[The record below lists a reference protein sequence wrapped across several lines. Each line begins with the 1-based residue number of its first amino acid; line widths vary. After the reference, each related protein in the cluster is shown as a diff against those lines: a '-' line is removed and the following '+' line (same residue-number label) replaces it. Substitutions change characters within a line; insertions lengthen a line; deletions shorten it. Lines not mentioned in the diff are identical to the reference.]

1 MAAGGL
7 LERRRAPVAAAGGTV
22 GVFVAMGLVEA
33 LADHRPASGGGLFGL
48 GFVLAT
54 LIVGFIVARHQPRN
68 PIGWLMLC
76 IPASTG
82 SFLLTQAVSTA
93 ASHDHPLVALGFGLA
108 TQLLYYA
115 FILSA
120 PLVVLFFPDGRLPS
134 HRWRPALRAYLAS
147 AAGIALVTIGAFS
160 WLATRQPLRF
170 GATGNPAGSPPAV
183 VAIPTLVF
191 LVGNLAL
198 ALSWLARRI
207 ASYRRSTAAVR
218 QQYKWLAVGAVSLV
232 AALVLSFVTS
242 GNSSTFS
249 DVDRALTGILALPF
263 PVTVGMAILR
273 YRLYDI
279 DRVISRTVSYALLT
293 GALVGLYVGVVAF
306 TTRVLPFPSSSSV
319 AVAVSTLAA
328 AAAFN
333 PLRRRV
339 QRVVDRRF
347 NRSRYDAEKT
357 VAAFAERLRS
367 TVVLDAVEDD
377 LRHAV
382 HRALEPAAVA
392 VWLRPPAPG
401 PAGHGSRRL
410 SPRTPAPARGVT
422 LPP

>member
-7 LERRRAPVAAAGGTV
+7 LERRWAASCVAGGTV
-22 GVFVAMGLVEA
+22 GVFLAMGLVEV
-33 LADHRPASGGGLFGL
+33 LVDHRKGPGGGFFGL
-48 GFVLAT
+48 GFVVAT
-54 LIVGFIVARHQPRN
+54 LVVGFIVARHQPRN

-82 SFLLTQAVSTA
+82 SFLLAQALSTA
-93 ASHDHPLVALGFGLA
+93 SRHHPLVALGFGLA

-120 PLVVLFFPDGRLPS
+120 PLVVLFFPDGHLPS
-134 HRWRPALRAYLAS
+134 PRWRPALRAYLAS
-147 AAGIALVTIGAFS
+147 AGALALLTIGAFA
-160 WLATRQPLRF
+160 WLATGQHLHITE
-170 GATGNPAGSPPAV
+170 TGSPSGSPPAIVNILTV
-183 VAIPTLVF
+183 VL
-191 LVGNLAL
+191 LVGDLAL
-198 ALSWLARRI
+198 ALSWVVRRI
-207 ASYRRSTAAVR
+207 GGYRRSTAAVR

-242 GNSSTFS
+242 GGNSTFS
-249 DVDRALTGILALPF
+249 QVDNALTGVLALPF

-306 TTRVLPFPSSSSV
+306 TTRVLPFSSSSSV
-319 AVAVSTLAA
+319 AVAVSTLVA

-333 PLRRRV
+333 PLRRRL
-339 QRVVDRRF
+339 QRMVDRRF
-347 NRSRYDAEKT
+347 NRSRYDAERT
-357 VAAFAERLRS
+357 VTAFAERLRS
-367 TVVLDAVEDD
+367 TLVLDAVEDD

-382 HRALEPAAVA
+382 HRALEPSAVT
-392 VWLRPPAPG
+392 VWLRPAAPR
-401 PAGHGSRRL
+401 AD
-410 SPRTPAPARGVT
+410 AAVAE
-422 LPP
+422 